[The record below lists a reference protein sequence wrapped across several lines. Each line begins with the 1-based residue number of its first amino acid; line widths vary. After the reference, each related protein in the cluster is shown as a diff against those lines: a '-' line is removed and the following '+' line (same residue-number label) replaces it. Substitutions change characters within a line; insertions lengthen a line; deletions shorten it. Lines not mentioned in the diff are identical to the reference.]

1 MSVFGG
7 GGVFRDMGEGLMERL
22 LSILKSLVARAFYG
36 QVVVKFEAGKVT
48 IIEVT
53 EKVKP

>member
-1 MSVFGG
+1 
-7 GGVFRDMGEGLMERL
+7 MGEGLMERL